1 MSNLFASMR
10 ASATALDALQRSASA
25 SENNVTNASTP
36 GYAKQRLLL
45 KALDFDPSKGLT
57 GGAVSGEMSS
67 SRDQFIE
74 TAVRSQA
81 SKLGEAQD
89 KAGQLALIE
98 SAFDLNSGTSI
109 SPNLD
114 KLFRAFSE
122 WSIAPSSTAA
132 KENVI
137 AAAADV
143 AGSFNSTAGELARAG
158 QNAETRIRTTLTN
171 ISDLASRIQ
180 QHNVDIRKGGAS
192 DAGVDAS
199 MHSDLEQ
206 LADLVDAQVV
216 WQDDGTATVLIGK
229 QTPLVMGDR
238 KFDFTVATSGG
249 KIQVVDQDGADVTGN
264 MIGGRIAALLDVRN
278 SVVPGY
284 VGTASDPGDLNR
296 LAKTFADRVNDLLT
310 AGDPDP
316 SLSVKLFEYAGPGSE
331 AASLRVNP
339 NMNAGVLSASDL
351 TKTPPVANGRA
362 LTLAGLAHPVASA
375 DMIDSM
381 SFVGFIGKISADVGR
396 VADEANTAIDSR
408 RQMLAQARTMRDAVS
423 GVSMDEEA
431 VALVQFQRAYQAT
444 ARMVSVLDE
453 ISKMAVNIGRV

>member
-1 MSNLFASMR
+1 MSSLFASMR
-10 ASATALDALQRSASA
+10 ASATALDALQRSAAA

-45 KALDFDPSKGLT
+45 KALDFDPANGLA
-57 GGAVSGEMSS
+57 GGTAAGKLTS

-109 SPNLD
+109 SPNFD

-122 WSIAPSSTAA
+122 WSVAPSSTSA

-143 AGSFNSTAGELARAG
+143 AESFNSTAGELARAG
-158 QNAETRIRTTLTN
+158 QNAETRIRTTLTS

-180 QHNVDIRKGGAS
+180 QHNIDIRKGGQS

-199 MHSDLEQ
+199 MHTDLEQ
-206 LADLVDAQVV
+206 LADLVDAQVI
-216 WQDDGTATVLIGK
+216 WQDDGTATVLIGHE
-229 QTPLVMGDR
+229 TPLVMGDR
-238 KFDFTVATSGG
+238 KFDFTVASSAG
-249 KIQVVDQDGADVTGN
+249 KVQIVDQDGADVTGT
-264 MIGGRIAALLDVRN
+264 MAGGRIAALLEVRN
-278 SVVPGY
+278 NVVPGY
-284 VGTASDPGDLNR
+284 LGTASDPGDLNR
-296 LAKTFADRVNDLLT
+296 LAKTFADRVNQVLT

-316 SLSVKLFEYAGPGSE
+316 SLSVNLFEYAGPGSA

-339 NMNAGVLSASDL
+339 NMNAGALSASDP
-351 TKTPPVANGRA
+351 TTTPAVSNGRA
-362 LTLAGLAHPVASA
+362 LTLAGLAHPVSSA
-375 DMIDSM
+375 DMIDNM
-381 SFVGFIGKISADVGR
+381 SFVGFIGKISADTGR
-396 VADEANTAIDSR
+396 VTAEANAAIDSR

-431 VALVQFQRAYQAT
+431 VALVQLQRAYQAT

-453 ISKMAVNIGRV
+453 ISKMAVNIGRE